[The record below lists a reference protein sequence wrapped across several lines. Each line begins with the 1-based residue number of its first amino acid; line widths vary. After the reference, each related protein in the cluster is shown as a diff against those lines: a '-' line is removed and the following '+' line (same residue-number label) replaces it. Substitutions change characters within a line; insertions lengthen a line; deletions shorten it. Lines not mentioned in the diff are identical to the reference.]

1 MRPFKYMNIWCVH
14 FSPNN
19 NNKYEPVYFDSLE
32 VAEEFSE
39 LKGATTP
46 ERKKTIVTDNKSLL
60 IEIRVYKT
68 IEDWEKKN
76 FYIFLI

>member
-1 MRPFKYMNIWCVH
+1 MRPFKYTNIWCVH

-19 NNKYEPVYFDSLE
+19 NNKYKPVYFDSLE
-32 VAEEFSE
+32 VAEEFSK
-39 LKGATTP
+39 LKEATTP

>member
-1 MRPFKYMNIWCVH
+1 MRSFKYINIWCVR

-19 NNKYEPVYFDSLE
+19 NNKYIPVFFDSLE
-32 VAEEFSE
+32 VAEEFSK
-39 LKGATTP
+39 LKEATTP
-46 ERKKTIVTDNKSLL
+46 ERKKTIDTENKNNL

-68 IEDWEKKN
+68 IEDWKNEN

>member
-1 MRPFKYMNIWCVH
+1 MRPFKYKNIWCVH
-14 FSPNN
+14 FSQNN
-19 NNKYEPVYFDSLE
+19 NEPVYFDSLE
-32 VAEEFSE
+32 VAEEFSK

>member
-1 MRPFKYMNIWCVH
+1 MRPFKYTNIWCVH

-19 NNKYEPVYFDSLE
+19 TKNYEPVYFDSLD
-32 VAEEFSE
+32 VAEKFSK

-46 ERKKTIVTDNKSLL
+46 ERKKTIVTENKSFL
-60 IEIRVYKT
+60 IEIQVYKT
-68 IEDWEKKN
+68 IEDWKNKN

>member
-1 MRPFKYMNIWCVH
+1 MRPFKYTNIWCVH

-19 NNKYEPVYFDSLE
+19 NNKYMPVYFDSLE
-32 VAEEFSE
+32 VAEEFSK
-39 LKGATTP
+39 LKEATTP

-68 IEDWEKKN
+68 IEDWENKN

>member
-1 MRPFKYMNIWCVH
+1 MRPFKYKNIWCVH
-14 FSPNN
+14 FSPNK

-32 VAEEFSE
+32 VAEEFSK

>member
-1 MRPFKYMNIWCVH
+1 MRPFKYSNIWCVH

-19 NNKYEPVYFDSLE
+19 NEPFYFDSLE
-32 VAEEFSE
+32 VAEEFSK

>member
-1 MRPFKYMNIWCVH
+1 MRPFKYINIWCVH

-19 NNKYEPVYFDSLE
+19 NEPVYFDSLE
-32 VAEEFSE
+32 VAEEFSK

>member
-1 MRPFKYMNIWCVH
+1 MRPFKYTNIWCVH
-14 FSPNN
+14 FSPN
-19 NNKYEPVYFDSLE
+19 EPVCFDSLK
-32 VAEEFSE
+32 VAEEFSK
-39 LKGATTP
+39 LKGAATP

>member
-1 MRPFKYMNIWCVH
+1 MRPFKYSNIWCVH

-19 NNKYEPVYFDSLE
+19 NNKYEPVCFDSLE
-32 VAEEFSE
+32 VAEGFSK
-39 LKGATTP
+39 LKGAATP

>member
-1 MRPFKYMNIWCVH
+1 MCPFKYTNIWCVH

-19 NNKYEPVYFDSLE
+19 NNKYEPVYFDSLD
-32 VAEEFSE
+32 VAEKFSK

-46 ERKKTIVTDNKSLL
+46 ERKKTIVTENKSFL
-60 IEIRVYKT
+60 IEIQVYKT
-68 IEDWEKKN
+68 IEDWKNKN